1 MATKYWVNI
10 DGIQSGPISRDE
22 LANIDFNPEVTYVW
36 HEELD
41 DWQRIDHLSE
51 FADIVAAKQKAAAQ
65 HSEHSESA
73 ESAEQS
79 EHSESSVTPPP
90 VPVMPVEDS
99 ESAESSEHSEYS
111 ESSATPPPVPQP
123 PMPQP
128 PELQPAMPQPQV
140 PQPPMPQPPVAP
152 EAEAPTNLV
161 WAVIATVMCCQIT
174 GVIAIVYGAM
184 TSSAN
189 SAGNYEKA
197 RRYSDIA
204 QIWVM
209 VSIVLGLIYMPIAL
223 LMMML

>member
-41 DWQRIDHLSE
+41 DWQRIDRLSE
-51 FADIVAAKQKAAAQ
+51 FADIVAAKQKAAAESAEHSELSEQ
-65 HSEHSESA
+65 SEHSESS
-73 ESAEQS
+73 EHSEES

-90 VPVMPVEDS
+90 VPQ
-99 ESAESSEHSEYS
+99 
-111 ESSATPPPVPQP
+111 PPVPQP
-123 PMPQP
+123 P
-128 PELQPAMPQPQV
+128 ELQHAMPQS
-140 PQPPMPQPPVAP
+140 PMPQPPVAP

>member
-41 DWQRIDHLSE
+41 DWQRIDRLSE
-51 FADIVAAKQKAAAQ
+51 FADIVAAKQKAAAE
-65 HSEHSESA
+65 SAEESGHSESA
-73 ESAEQS
+73 EHSEES

-90 VPVMPVEDS
+90 VPQ
-99 ESAESSEHSEYS
+99 
-111 ESSATPPPVPQP
+111 PPMPQP

-128 PELQPAMPQPQV
+128 PMPRPPM

>member
-41 DWQRIDHLSE
+41 DWQRIDRLSE
-51 FADIVAAKQKAAAQ
+51 FADIVAAKQKAAAESAEHSELSEQ
-65 HSEHSESA
+65 SEHSENS
-73 ESAEQS
+73 EQS
-79 EHSESSVTPPP
+79 EESEQSESSVTPPP
-90 VPVMPVEDS
+90 
-99 ESAESSEHSEYS
+99 
-111 ESSATPPPVPQP
+111 
-123 PMPQP
+123 
-128 PELQPAMPQPQV
+128 V

-161 WAVIATVMCCQIT
+161 WAVIVTVMCCQIT
-174 GVIAIVYGAM
+174 GIIAIVYGAM
-184 TSSAN
+184 TSTAN

>member
-22 LANIDFNPEVTYVW
+22 LADMDFNPEVTYVW
-36 HEELD
+36 HQELD
-41 DWQRIDHLSE
+41 DWHRIDELSE
-51 FADIVAAKQKAAAQ
+51 FADIVAGKSVQQ
-65 HSEHSESA
+65 
-73 ESAEQS
+73 
-79 EHSESSVTPPP
+79 SVTPPP
-90 VPVMPVEDS
+90 IPSEPED
-99 ESAESSEHSEYS
+99 
-111 ESSATPPPVPQP
+111 PIVPPVPSEPEMPVVP
-123 PMPQP
+123 PMPP
-128 PELQPAMPQPQV
+128 MPSEPEAFIV
-140 PQPPMPQPPVAP
+140 PSVPPMPAP
-152 EAEAPTNLV
+152 SEVEAPTNLV
-161 WAVIATVMCCQIT
+161 WAVIVTVMCCQIT

>member
-41 DWQRIDHLSE
+41 DWQRIDRLSE
-51 FADIVAAKQKAAAQ
+51 FADIVAAKQKAAAE
-65 HSEHSESA
+65 HSGQSENSESA
-73 ESAEQS
+73 ESSEHSEES

-90 VPVMPVEDS
+90 VPQ
-99 ESAESSEHSEYS
+99 
-111 ESSATPPPVPQP
+111 PPELQHAMPQP

-128 PELQPAMPQPQV
+128 PELHPAM

>member
-41 DWQRIDHLSE
+41 DWQRIDRLSE
-51 FADIVAAKQKAAAQ
+51 FADIVAAKQKAAAE
-65 HSEHSESA
+65 HSGQSENSESA
-73 ESAEQS
+73 ESSEHSEES

-90 VPVMPVEDS
+90 VPQ
-99 ESAESSEHSEYS
+99 
-111 ESSATPPPVPQP
+111 PPVPQPPELQHAMPQSPMPQP

-128 PELQPAMPQPQV
+128 S
-140 PQPPMPQPPVAP
+140 VAP

>member
-41 DWQRIDHLSE
+41 DWQRIDRLSE
-51 FADIVAAKQKAAAQ
+51 FADIVAAKQKAT
-65 HSEHSESA
+65 A
-73 ESAEQS
+73 EES
-79 EHSESSVTPPP
+79 EHSESSVTPPL
-90 VPVMPVEDS
+90 
-99 ESAESSEHSEYS
+99 
-111 ESSATPPPVPQP
+111 VPQP

-128 PELQPAMPQPQV
+128 PM

>member
-41 DWQRIDHLSE
+41 DWQRIDRLSE
-51 FADIVAAKQKAAAQ
+51 FADIVAAKQKAAAEN
-65 HSEHSESA
+65 SEHSESA
-73 ESAEQS
+73 ESSEES
-79 EHSESSVTPPP
+79 EHSEESESSVTPPP
-90 VPVMPVEDS
+90 VPQ
-99 ESAESSEHSEYS
+99 
-111 ESSATPPPVPQP
+111 PPVAQP

-128 PELQPAMPQPQV
+128 PM

>member
-41 DWQRIDHLSE
+41 DWQRIDRLSE
-51 FADIVAAKQKAAAQ
+51 FADIVAAKQKAAAE
-65 HSEHSESA
+65 SAEHSENS
-73 ESAEQS
+73 EQSEES

-90 VPVMPVEDS
+90 VPQ
-99 ESAESSEHSEYS
+99 
-111 ESSATPPPVPQP
+111 PPVPQP
-123 PMPQP
+123 PELQHAMPQP
-128 PELQPAMPQPQV
+128 PM

>member
-22 LANIDFNPEVTYVW
+22 LANLDFNPEVTYVW

-41 DWQRIDHLSE
+41 DWQRIDRLSE
-51 FADIVAAKQKAAAQ
+51 FADIVAAKQKAAAE
-65 HSEHSESA
+65 HSGQSENSESA
-73 ESAEQS
+73 ESSEHSEES

-90 VPVMPVEDS
+90 VPQQPELQPAMPQ
-99 ESAESSEHSEYS
+99 
-111 ESSATPPPVPQP
+111 PPVPQP

-128 PELQPAMPQPQV
+128 PV
-140 PQPPMPQPPVAP
+140 VP

>member
-41 DWQRIDHLSE
+41 DWQRIDRLSE
-51 FADIVAAKQKAAAQ
+51 FADIVAAKQKAAAESAE
-65 HSEHSESA
+65 HSENSESA
-73 ESAEQS
+73 ESSEHSEES

-90 VPVMPVEDS
+90 VP
-99 ESAESSEHSEYS
+99 
-111 ESSATPPPVPQP
+111 QP
-123 PMPQP
+123 PEPQP
-128 PELQPAMPQPQV
+128 PELQHAMPQSPM

-204 QIWVM
+204 QICVM

>member
-41 DWQRIDHLSE
+41 DWQRIDRLSE
-51 FADIVAAKQKAAAQ
+51 FADIVAAKQKAAAESAE
-65 HSEHSESA
+65 HSENSESA
-73 ESAEQS
+73 ESSEHSEES

-90 VPVMPVEDS
+90 VPQ
-99 ESAESSEHSEYS
+99 
-111 ESSATPPPVPQP
+111 PPVPQP
-123 PMPQP
+123 P
-128 PELQPAMPQPQV
+128 ELQHAMPQSPM

>member
-41 DWQRIDHLSE
+41 DWQRIDRLSE
-51 FADIVAAKQKAAAQ
+51 FADIVAAKQKAAAE

-90 VPVMPVEDS
+90 VPQ
-99 ESAESSEHSEYS
+99 
-111 ESSATPPPVPQP
+111 PPV
-123 PMPQP
+123 
-128 PELQPAMPQPQV
+128 
-140 PQPPMPQPPVAP
+140 PQPPVAP

>member
-41 DWQRIDHLSE
+41 DWQRIDRLSE
-51 FADIVAAKQKAAAQ
+51 FADIVAAKQKAAA
-65 HSEHSESA
+65 EHSESA
-73 ESAEQS
+73 ESSEHSEQS
-79 EHSESSVTPPP
+79 EESEDSESSVTPPP
-90 VPVMPVEDS
+90 VPQPPV
-99 ESAESSEHSEYS
+99 
-111 ESSATPPPVPQP
+111 PQPPVPQP

-128 PELQPAMPQPQV
+128 PMPQPPMPQPPV
-140 PQPPMPQPPVAP
+140 AQPPMPQPPVAP
-152 EAEAPTNLV
+152 EVEAPTNLV

>member
-22 LANIDFNPEVTYVW
+22 LADMDFNPEVTYVW
-36 HEELD
+36 HQELD
-41 DWQRIDHLSE
+41 DWHRIDQLSE
-51 FADIVAAKQKAAAQ
+51 FADIVAGKSVQQ
-65 HSEHSESA
+65 
-73 ESAEQS
+73 
-79 EHSESSVTPPP
+79 SVTPPP
-90 VPVMPVEDS
+90 IPS
-99 ESAESSEHSEYS
+99 EPEE
-111 ESSATPPPVPQP
+111 PIVPPVPPMPEIP
-123 PMPQP
+123 PMLEPS
-128 PELQPAMPQPQV
+128 A
-140 PQPPMPQPPVAP
+140 PPVPPVPAP
-152 EAEAPTNLV
+152 SEAEAPTNLV

-174 GVIAIVYGAM
+174 GVIAIVYGVM

>member
-41 DWQRIDHLSE
+41 DWQRIDRLSE
-51 FADIVAAKQKAAAQ
+51 FADIVAAKQKAAAESAE
-65 HSEHSESA
+65 HSELSGQSENSESA
-73 ESAEQS
+73 ESSEHSEES

-90 VPVMPVEDS
+90 VPQ
-99 ESAESSEHSEYS
+99 
-111 ESSATPPPVPQP
+111 PPVPQP
-123 PMPQP
+123 PELQHAMPQP
-128 PELQPAMPQPQV
+128 PM
-140 PQPPMPQPPVAP
+140 PQPPMPQPPVVP

>member
-41 DWQRIDHLSE
+41 DWQRIDRLSE
-51 FADIVAAKQKAAAQ
+51 FADIVAAKQKAAAE
-65 HSEHSESA
+65 SAEHSE
-73 ESAEQS
+73 ESESSEQSEQS

-90 VPVMPVEDS
+90 VPQQLELQPAM
-99 ESAESSEHSEYS
+99 
-111 ESSATPPPVPQP
+111 PQP

-128 PELQPAMPQPQV
+128 PVAQPPV

-152 EAEAPTNLV
+152 EAEVPTNLV

-174 GVIAIVYGAM
+174 GVIAIVYGVM

>member
-1 MATKYWVNI
+1 
-10 DGIQSGPISRDE
+10 
-22 LANIDFNPEVTYVW
+22 
-36 HEELD
+36 
-41 DWQRIDHLSE
+41 
-51 FADIVAAKQKAAAQ
+51 
-65 HSEHSESA
+65 
-73 ESAEQS
+73 
-79 EHSESSVTPPP
+79 
-90 VPVMPVEDS
+90 
-99 ESAESSEHSEYS
+99 
-111 ESSATPPPVPQP
+111 
-123 PMPQP
+123 MPQS
-128 PELQPAMPQPQV
+128 
-140 PQPPMPQPPVAP
+140 PMPQPPVAP

>member
-41 DWQRIDHLSE
+41 DWHRIDRLSE
-51 FADIVAAKQKAAAQ
+51 FADIVAAKQKAAAESAES
-65 HSEHSESA
+65 SEHSE
-73 ESAEQS
+73 ES

-90 VPVMPVEDS
+90 VPQ
-99 ESAESSEHSEYS
+99 
-111 ESSATPPPVPQP
+111 PPVPQP
-123 PMPQP
+123 PELQHAMPQP
-128 PELQPAMPQPQV
+128 PM

>member
-41 DWQRIDHLSE
+41 DWQRIDRLSE
-51 FADIVAAKQKAAAQ
+51 FADIVAAKQKAAAE
-65 HSEHSESA
+65 SAEHSELS
-73 ESAEQS
+73 EQS
-79 EHSESSVTPPP
+79 EHSENSEQSEQSEESEPSVTPPP
-90 VPVMPVEDS
+90 VPQPSVPSQPVEGS
-99 ESAESSEHSEYS
+99 ENSEPSV
-111 ESSATPPPVPQP
+111 TPPPVPQP
-123 PMPQP
+123 PMPQ
-128 PELQPAMPQPQV
+128 LML
-140 PQPPMPQPPVAP
+140 QPPVTP

-223 LMMML
+223 LLMML

>member
-41 DWQRIDHLSE
+41 DWQRIDRLSE
-51 FADIVAAKQKAAAQ
+51 FADIVAAKQKAAA
-65 HSEHSESA
+65 EHSG
-73 ESAEQS
+73 
-79 EHSESSVTPPP
+79 HSESSV
-90 VPVMPVEDS
+90 
-99 ESAESSEHSEYS
+99 
-111 ESSATPPPVPQP
+111 TPPPVPQP

-128 PELQPAMPQPQV
+128 PMPQPPVPQPPV
-140 PQPPMPQPPVAP
+140 PQPPVPQPPMPQPPMPQPPVAP

>member
-41 DWQRIDHLSE
+41 DWQRIDRLSE
-51 FADIVAAKQKAAAQ
+51 FADIVAAKQKAAAESAEHSEQ
-65 HSEHSESA
+65 SEHSESA
-73 ESAEQS
+73 ESSENSEQSEES

-90 VPVMPVEDS
+90 VP
-99 ESAESSEHSEYS
+99 
-111 ESSATPPPVPQP
+111 Q
-123 PMPQP
+123 QL
-128 PELQPAMPQPQV
+128 ELQPAMPQPPVPQPPELQHAMPQPPM

-189 SAGNYEKA
+189 SAGNYDKA

-223 LMMML
+223 LLMML

>member
-41 DWQRIDHLSE
+41 DWQRIDRLSE
-51 FADIVAAKQKAAAQ
+51 FADIVAAKQKAAAE
-65 HSEHSESA
+65 HSGQSENSESA
-73 ESAEQS
+73 ESSEHSEES

-90 VPVMPVEDS
+90 VPQ
-99 ESAESSEHSEYS
+99 
-111 ESSATPPPVPQP
+111 PPVPQP
-123 PMPQP
+123 PELQHAMPQP
-128 PELQPAMPQPQV
+128 PM

-174 GVIAIVYGAM
+174 GIIAIVYGAM
-184 TSSAN
+184 TSTAN

-197 RRYSDIA
+197 RHYSDIA

-209 VSIVLGLIYMPIAL
+209 VSIALGLVYMPVAL

>member
-41 DWQRIDHLSE
+41 DWQRIDRLSE
-51 FADIVAAKQKAAAQ
+51 FADIVAAERAEHSELSEQ
-65 HSEHSESA
+65 SEHSENS
-73 ESAEQS
+73 EHSEES

-90 VPVMPVEDS
+90 VPQ
-99 ESAESSEHSEYS
+99 
-111 ESSATPPPVPQP
+111 PPVPQP
-123 PMPQP
+123 PELQHAMPQP
-128 PELQPAMPQPQV
+128 PM

>member
-51 FADIVAAKQKAAAQ
+51 FADIVAAKQKAAAEHSGQ
-65 HSEHSESA
+65 SENSEHSEHSENS
-73 ESAEQS
+73 EQSEES

-90 VPVMPVEDS
+90 VPQ
-99 ESAESSEHSEYS
+99 
-111 ESSATPPPVPQP
+111 PPVPQP
-123 PMPQP
+123 PELQHAMPQP
-128 PELQPAMPQPQV
+128 PM

>member
-41 DWQRIDHLSE
+41 DWQRIDRLSE
-51 FADIVAAKQKAAAQ
+51 FADIVAAKQKAAAEDSEDSELSEQ
-65 HSEHSESA
+65 SEHSENSEHSESS
-73 ESAEQS
+73 EES

-90 VPVMPVEDS
+90 VPQ
-99 ESAESSEHSEYS
+99 
-111 ESSATPPPVPQP
+111 PPVPQP
-123 PMPQP
+123 PELQHAMPQP
-128 PELQPAMPQPQV
+128 PM

>member
-41 DWQRIDHLSE
+41 DWQRIDRLSE
-51 FADIVAAKQKAAAQ
+51 FADIVAAKQKAAAESAEHSELSEQ
-65 HSEHSESA
+65 SEHSENS
-73 ESAEQS
+73 EQSEQS

-90 VPVMPVEDS
+90 VPQ
-99 ESAESSEHSEYS
+99 
-111 ESSATPPPVPQP
+111 PPVPQP
-123 PMPQP
+123 PELQHAMPQP
-128 PELQPAMPQPQV
+128 PM

-174 GVIAIVYGAM
+174 GVIAIVYGVM

-189 SAGNYEKA
+189 SAGNYDKA

-223 LMMML
+223 LLMML

>member
-41 DWQRIDHLSE
+41 DWQRIDRLSE
-51 FADIVAAKQKAAAQ
+51 FADIVAAKQKAAAE
-65 HSEHSESA
+65 SAEHSELS
-73 ESAEQS
+73 EQS
-79 EHSESSVTPPP
+79 EHSENSEQSEQSEESEPSVTPPP
-90 VPVMPVEDS
+90 VPQPSVPSQPVEGS
-99 ESAESSEHSEYS
+99 ENSEPSV
-111 ESSATPPPVPQP
+111 TPPPVPQP
-123 PMPQP
+123 PMPQ
-128 PELQPAMPQPQV
+128 LML
-140 PQPPMPQPPVAP
+140 QPPVTP

>member
-22 LANIDFNPEVTYVW
+22 LANIDFNSEVTYVW

-41 DWQRIDHLSE
+41 DWHRIDRLSE
-51 FADIVAAKQKAAAQ
+51 FADIVAAKQKAAA
-65 HSEHSESA
+65 ESA
-73 ESAEQS
+73 EESG
-79 EHSESSVTPPP
+79 HSESSENSEQSESPVTPPP
-90 VPVMPVEDS
+90 V
-99 ESAESSEHSEYS
+99 
-111 ESSATPPPVPQP
+111 TPPPVPQP

-128 PELQPAMPQPQV
+128 PM

>member
-41 DWQRIDHLSE
+41 DWQRIDRLSE
-51 FADIVAAKQKAAAQ
+51 FADIVAAKQKAAAESAE
-65 HSEHSESA
+65 HSELSEQSEHSENSESA
-73 ESAEQS
+73 ESSEHSEES

-90 VPVMPVEDS
+90 VPQ
-99 ESAESSEHSEYS
+99 
-111 ESSATPPPVPQP
+111 PPVPQP
-123 PMPQP
+123 PELQHAMPQP
-128 PELQPAMPQPQV
+128 PM